1 MFLTLL
7 LVVVFLVAS
16 YLLLKADANLT
27 LLFNGHPTRGH
38 FRNKV
43 FWITGASSGIGESLA
58 RSLSEDGAQL
68 VLSSR
73 NEQQLEEM
81 RQSLANPSMA
91 KVLAVDL
98 SQAETLPDKAT
109 QAWHLFG
116 HIDVLV
122 NNAGVSCRV
131 PVEDVTE
138 DLVRRMMEVDFFGQI
153 ILTQSILPHMTKRE
167 CGQIVN
173 VSSLAGK
180 FGMPLRAPYCA
191 AKFALNGYMESLD
204 LDV

>member
-91 KVLAVDL
+91 K
-98 SQAETLPDKAT
+98 
-109 QAWHLFG
+109 
-116 HIDVLV
+116 
-122 NNAGVSCRV
+122 
-131 PVEDVTE
+131 
-138 DLVRRMMEVDFFGQI
+138 
-153 ILTQSILPHMTKRE
+153 
-167 CGQIVN
+167 
-173 VSSLAGK
+173 
-180 FGMPLRAPYCA
+180 
-191 AKFALNGYMESLD
+191 
-204 LDV
+204 